1 MSRSVTEP
9 DPPHPSPS
17 VAGKGAHQPRI
28 AGSDARLVRT
38 CLLAVGD
45 AFSFITFAALGTHSH
60 QQTDNIFW
68 VAFPFAAGWFLV
80 SPFLG
85 AFRHRDTSGLGRMLR
100 QSEIAWLA
108 AWPVT
113 LVLRWVF
120 SSDHQVPV
128 SFAIVILLA
137 NAVFL
142 GVWRGAFALVEGWLA
157 KRRMCVPAD
166 T

>member
-1 MSRSVTEP
+1 MSRSVTPP
-9 DPPHPSPS
+9 DPPHFSPP
-17 VAGKGAHQPRI
+17 VASAGARWSA
-28 AGSDARLVRT
+28 AGLDGRLVRT
-38 CLLAVGD
+38 GLLALGD
-45 AFSFITFAALGTHSH
+45 ALSFITFAALGTHSH
-60 QQTDNIFW
+60 DQTDNIIW

-85 AFRHRDTSGLGRMLR
+85 AFRRRNTSGLARMLR
-100 QSEIAWLA
+100 HTEVAWLA
-108 AWPVT
+108 AWPLT

-120 SSDHQVPV
+120 SADHQVPV
-128 SFAIVILLA
+128 SFAIVILMA

-157 KRRMCVPAD
+157 KRRMHMTAD

>member
-9 DPPHPSPS
+9 DSPHPSPRIAS
-17 VAGKGAHQPRI
+17 TGAFIRT

-38 CLLAVGD
+38 GLLVLGD
-45 AFSFITFAALGTHSH
+45 ALSFVAFAALGTQSH
-60 QQTDNIFW
+60 HQSDNILW

-85 AFRHRDTSGLGRMLR
+85 AFRRRNTSGLGRMLGR
-100 QSEIAWLA
+100 TEIAWLA
-108 AWPVT
+108 AWPLT
-113 LVLRWVF
+113 LLLRWVF
-120 SSDHQVPV
+120 SADHKMYV

-142 GVWRGAFALVEGWLA
+142 GVWRGAFALLEGWLA
-157 KRRMCVPAD
+157 RRQSRVAAD
-166 T
+166 S